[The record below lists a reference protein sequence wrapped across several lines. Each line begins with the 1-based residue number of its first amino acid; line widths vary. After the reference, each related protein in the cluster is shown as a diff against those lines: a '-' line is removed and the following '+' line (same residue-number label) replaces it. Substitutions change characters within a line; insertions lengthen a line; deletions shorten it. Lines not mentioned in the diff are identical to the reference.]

1 MCVCVLLGCMCNDVQ
16 KMGSEGYI
24 KRAIVHGVRAAIFAG
39 AIFCQ
44 IWIHMSHGDGGVHM
58 AFFWA

>member
-1 MCVCVLLGCMCNDVQ
+1 MVCIYLCVVYSICIVIYIYVCVLLGCMCNDVQ

-44 IWIHMSHGDGGVHM
+44 I
-58 AFFWA
+58 